1 MKEVISLPASK
12 HDRGALVAVSQ
23 SQIPPPPQKCS
34 GFLYTVQRGDSL
46 FEIGRRFG
54 VTVAQLQAA
63 NPQIKNPNVIFIGQ
77 VICIPKPSAQPKPHV
92 FRVLSLQILS
102 ETGEPLPVVDN
113 AVQLPARVIVR
124 ATFTHVVQR
133 AFFFLEPTGT
143 EACENASLIG
153 IDCPSAT
160 QPVAEIIW
168 DVPAGTLGR
177 VFVVGC
183 RNSVCAKSDEILVV
197 RSE

>member
-1 MKEVISLPASK
+1 MPASK

-23 SQIPPPPQKCS
+23 SQIPPPPKKCS
-34 GFLYTVQRGDSL
+34 GFLYTVQKGDSL
-46 FEIGRRFG
+46 FQIGRRFG

-77 VICIPKPSAQPKPHV
+77 VICIPKPAALPKPDV
-92 FRVLSLQILS
+92 FRVLTLQILS

-113 AVQLPARVIVR
+113 AIQLPARVIVR

-143 EACENASLIG
+143 ETCENASLIG

-177 VFVVGC
+177 VFVVAC
-183 RNSVCAKSDEILVV
+183 RNSICAKSDEILVV
-197 RSE
+197 RSD

>member
-1 MKEVISLPASK
+1 MSDSK
-12 HDRGALVAVSQ
+12 KGRGALVAVSQ
-23 SQIPPPPQKCS
+23 NQIPPPPKKCS
-34 GFLYTVQRGDSL
+34 GQLYTVQRGDSL
-46 FEIGRRFG
+46 FLIGRRFG

-63 NPQIKNPNVIFIGQ
+63 NPQIKNPNIIFIGQ
-77 VICIPKPSAQPKPHV
+77 VICIPKPAAPPKPDA

-102 ETGEPLPVVDN
+102 EAGEPLPVVDN

-143 EACENASLIG
+143 EACENATLIG

-168 DVPAGTLGR
+168 EVPAGTLGR
-177 VFVVGC
+177 VFVVAC
-183 RNSVCAKSDEILVV
+183 RNSVCAKSEEILVV
-197 RSE
+197 RNA